1 MRHSLRVQAPWA
13 TCITRCRTMKTT
25 FLAVALTAAGW
36 AHAADSAAEA
46 KKAER
51 VVGWVSDGHC
61 GAQHMKTGGAAC
73 VRKCIAGAEHVN
85 PEWKPGFAGAEHVN
99 PEWKPGGMVFVTEDK
114 QLWKVD
120 NPDALWGHESEQ
132 LEVLATRNAEK
143 KSIKIEKVIDIRQ
156 R

>member
-1 MRHSLRVQAPWA
+1 MRRSLICGLALSGLVSSTRVG
-13 TCITRCRTMKTT
+13 
-25 FLAVALTAAGW
+25 FSGE
-36 AHAADSAAEA
+36 EA
-46 KKAER
+46 KPTR

-61 GAQHMKTGGAAC
+61 GAAHMKTGGAAC

-85 PEWKPGFAGAEHVN
+85 PD
-99 PEWKPGGMVFVTEDK
+99 WKPGGMVFVTEDK

-132 LEVLATRNAEK
+132 LEIEATRNTEK
-143 KSIKIEKVIDIRQ
+143 KSIKVAKVVRVLQ

>member
-1 MRHSLRVQAPWA
+1 M
-13 TCITRCRTMKTT
+13 TRTT
-25 FLAVALTAAGW
+25 LLAAAL
-36 AHAADSAAEA
+36 SAAAWVPAAYTSSEA
-46 KKAER
+46 QKAER

-73 VRKCIAGAEHVN
+73 VRKCI
-85 PEWKPGFAGAEHVN
+85 AGAEHVN

-132 LEVLATRNAEK
+132 LEVLATRNAEQ
-143 KSIKIEKVIDIRQ
+143 KSIKIEKIIKIRQ

>member
-1 MRHSLRVQAPWA
+1 
-13 TCITRCRTMKTT
+13 MKRGLFCGLALIACLTNTT
-25 FLAVALTAAGW
+25 
-36 AHAADSAAEA
+36 SAASAGEQP
-46 KKAER
+46 KAAL

-61 GAQHMKTGGAAC
+61 GTKHMKTGGAAC
-73 VRKCIAGAEHVN
+73 VRKCIAGAV
-85 PEWKPGFAGAEHVN
+85 HVN

-132 LEVLATRNAEK
+132 LEIEATQNAEK
-143 KSIKIEKVIDIRQ
+143 KSIKVARVVRVLQ

>member
-1 MRHSLRVQAPWA
+1 MMR
-13 TCITRCRTMKTT
+13 TT
-25 FLAVALTAAGW
+25 LLAVVVTATRW
-36 AHAADSAAEA
+36 AHAGDTPPEGE
-46 KKAER
+46 KAES

-61 GAQHMKTGGAAC
+61 GARHMKTGGAAC

-85 PEWKPGFAGAEHVN
+85 PEWKPG
-99 PEWKPGGMVFVTEDK
+99 GMVFMTEDK
-114 QLWKVD
+114 QAWKVD

-143 KSIKIEKVIDIRQ
+143 KSIKVEKIVEVRQ

>member
-1 MRHSLRVQAPWA
+1 MGKCVILAAFAAVRLGTIVAGQAG
-13 TCITRCRTMKTT
+13 TGE
-25 FLAVALTAAGW
+25 AARPT
-36 AHAADSAAEA
+36 
-46 KKAER
+46 K

-73 VRKCIAGAEHVN
+73 VRKCIAGAV
-85 PEWKPGFAGAEHVN
+85 HVN

-120 NPDALWGHESEQ
+120 NPDALWGHESRQ
-132 LEVLATRNAEK
+132 LELLASVDAEK
-143 KSIKIEKVIDIRQ
+143 KSLRVQKVVRILQ

>member
-1 MRHSLRVQAPWA
+1 M
-13 TCITRCRTMKTT
+13 TRTT
-25 FLAVALTAAGW
+25 LLAIALTATGW
-36 AHAADSAAEA
+36 AYAADTAPEA
-46 KKAER
+46 KKAES

-73 VRKCIAGAEHVN
+73 VRKCI
-85 PEWKPGFAGAEHVN
+85 AGAEHVN

-132 LEVLATRNAEK
+132 LEVLGTRNPEK
-143 KSIKIEKVIDIRQ
+143 KSIKVEKIVEVRQ
-156 R
+156 K

>member
-1 MRHSLRVQAPWA
+1 M
-13 TCITRCRTMKTT
+13 TKTRL
-25 FLAVALTAAGW
+25 LAIALSAAGW
-36 AHAADSAAEA
+36 AHAAAAAPEE
-46 KKAER
+46 KKSER

-73 VRKCIAGAEHVN
+73 VRKCI
-85 PEWKPGFAGAEHVN
+85 AGAEHVN

-132 LEVLATRNAEK
+132 LEVLATRDAGK
-143 KSIKIEKVIDIRQ
+143 KSINVEKVMEVRQ